1 MRRMHSFRFDALW
14 GVLLGLWLSLAG
26 VAAAQQSVGAVT
38 NLSLPRFVSM
48 KTSEAFA
55 RRGPGKIHKID
66 WTFVRRSLLVTGETV
81 EMFSKPAGVS
91 RLVAKLEPGVVGKLL
106 TCEAELCKIET
117 QDGTGGTYE
126 GWVRREA
133 LWGLTETD

>member
-1 MRRMHSFRFDALW
+1 
-14 GVLLGLWLSLAG
+14 
-26 VAAAQQSVGAVT
+26 
-38 NLSLPRFVSM
+38 
-48 KTSEAFA
+48 
-55 RRGPGKIHKID
+55 
-66 WTFVRRSLLVTGETV
+66 
-81 EMFSKPAGVS
+81 VS